1 MTIRIYKY
9 KIIFDDGRQETVTGI
24 GTKKDILDCAKKLNV
39 KIKKITRMYKK
50 HKK

>member
-24 GTKKDILDCAKKLNV
+24 RTKKDILTYAKKLGI

>member
-24 GTKKDILDCAKKLNV
+24 GTKKDILDCAKKLNI
-39 KIKKITRMYKK
+39 KIKSIKRVYKNK
-50 HKK
+50 